1 MGENK
6 IIQLANIMPTATRE
20 NPNQGRIY
28 DIRGMAPTITDVSG
42 GGGRQP
48 MIVTRNRIRKL
59 TPLECWRLMGFS
71 DADFRRAEAGNS
83 NTQLYKQAGNSI
95 VKNVLIAVFGQMIP
109 GADEIYKLYPKEGN
123 KQMKERKY
131 VKETPVILY
140 DKAGYPSMML
150 KLENTAPTKELADPV
165 FLVKEVEYDSIYLSR
180 FLNSAA
186 GDHVVSLPF
195 RDPLVMVS
203 MDEAIRLIRKKG
215 PEWHLLTNCEWQYI
229 KDTTAP
235 NTHGNT
241 SCGKYHGDSTESG
254 IGGKYGCTETGS
266 GPASWFHNGSKETGI
281 ADTIGNVWKIVSG
294 IRLKRGRL
302 EYMANNDAAAPDAD
316 LSEESRE
323 FLEVLV
329 DGRPVNIGPGE
340 DGMMVTTGEVEGWDC
355 VDREDVCV
363 DLKTVPQVLKDLGII
378 TDDMGASTELFAA
391 DAGLDEA
398 VCFVGGCCDGTS
410 DAGSSALNV
419 GDPRSSVLTDIGF
432 FSACLGKPVIR

>member
-1 MGENK
+1 MWS
-6 IIQLANIMPTATRE
+6 AFRSV
-20 NPNQGRIY
+20 
-28 DIRGMAPTITDVSG
+28 IRWLWS
-42 GGGRQP
+42 
-48 MIVTRNRIRKL
+48 
-59 TPLECWRLMGFS
+59 
-71 DADFRRAEAGNS
+71 
-83 NTQLYKQAGNSI
+83 
-95 VKNVLIAVFGQMIP
+95 
-109 GADEIYKLYPKEGN
+109 
-123 KQMKERKY
+123 
-131 VKETPVILY
+131 
-140 DKAGYPSMML
+140 
-150 KLENTAPTKELADPV
+150 
-165 FLVKEVEYDSIYLSR
+165 
-180 FLNSAA
+180 
-186 GDHVVSLPF
+186 
-195 RDPLVMVS
+195 
-203 MDEAIRLIRKKG
+203 
-215 PEWHLLTNCEWQYI
+215 EWHLLTNCEWQYI

-398 VCFVGGCCDGTS
+398 VCFVGGSYSNTS
-410 DAGSSALNV
+410 YAGSSALGV
-419 GDPRSSVLTDIGF
+419 SAPRSHVHTNIGF

>member
-1 MGENK
+1 
-6 IIQLANIMPTATRE
+6 
-20 NPNQGRIY
+20 
-28 DIRGMAPTITDVSG
+28 
-42 GGGRQP
+42 
-48 MIVTRNRIRKL
+48 
-59 TPLECWRLMGFS
+59 
-71 DADFRRAEAGNS
+71 
-83 NTQLYKQAGNSI
+83 
-95 VKNVLIAVFGQMIP
+95 
-109 GADEIYKLYPKEGN
+109 
-123 KQMKERKY
+123 MKERKY
-131 VKETPVILY
+131 VKEMPVILY

-180 FLNSAA
+180 FLNSAV

-235 NTHGNT
+235 NMHGNT
-241 SCGKYHGDSTESG
+241 SCGKYHGDSAESG

-398 VCFVGGCCDGTS
+398 VCFVGGGCNSTS
-410 DAGSSALNV
+410 HAGSSALSVYN
-419 GDPRSSVLTDIGF
+419 PRSDVYTYIGF